1 MYLLCISLLLLLLLL
16 FIHFFNR
23 GELISLRDIENI
35 HKKRRHDKESR
46 LETVLVSILAFVF
59 YWVETSRAAPSV
71 RGEMSLTK
79 RHPGPA
85 RPPDTS
91 SFGTTF
97 APLPKLDKV
106 GPFRPLGASVLDLGW
121 GRRDCVF
128 FVLIAILDKVDGKLR
143 PPLPSSQRS
152 VGKWCVLAFARLNH

>member
-1 MYLLCISLLLLLLLL
+1 MYLLCLSLLLLLLLL

-59 YWVETSRAAPSV
+59 YWVETSRTAPSV
-71 RGEMSLTK
+71 QGEMSLTK

-85 RPPDTS
+85 RPSDTS

-97 APLPKLDKV
+97 APLPKTRLARF
-106 GPFRPLGASVLDLGW
+106 GLLGASVLDLGW
-121 GRRDCVF
+121 GWRDCVF
-128 FVLIAILDKVDGKLR
+128 FVPIAILDKVDGKLR
-143 PPLPSSQRS
+143 PSLPSSQRS
-152 VGKWCVLAFARLNH
+152 VGKWCVLAFARLSH